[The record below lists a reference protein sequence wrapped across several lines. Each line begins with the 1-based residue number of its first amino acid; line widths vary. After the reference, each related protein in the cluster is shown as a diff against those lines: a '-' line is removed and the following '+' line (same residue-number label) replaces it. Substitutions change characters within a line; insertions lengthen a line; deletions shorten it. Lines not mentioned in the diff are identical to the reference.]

1 MHATLVALV
10 ASAPAT
16 LAACAIFKFLD
27 GPLYEPVRGGTP
39 RGVGVIPAL
48 IYVYLAP
55 LAHGVPVAAHAVLG
69 FVDDALG
76 RTPTRFGVEVGHLAR
91 GTAMLVAFGWCWWKF
106 HPITGLVAGF
116 LPQPANIVDMQPRA
130 FTFAALIATVATL
143 PWWNQTLVSVAWAAL
158 IPYVLLDL
166 KGRVMLGDAGNASVA
181 TALLLACTRGD
192 PVGSIA
198 FLISFT
204 LAGAFY
210 RFKVEPR
217 LREYLEERLGIED
230 PTIMDAVWDV
240 LTGGALG
247 DLIKAKTF
255 GRTEVPE
262 CGRLARLLGY
272 RRLVLIGR
280 STVGERVRR

>member
-1 MHATLVALV
+1 MHDTLVALV

-16 LAACAIFKFLD
+16 LAACAVFRFLD

-39 RGVGVIPAL
+39 RGVGVVPAL
-48 IYVYLAP
+48 IYAYLAP
-55 LAHGVPVAAHAVLG
+55 LTYGVPVVTHAVLG

-76 RTPTRFGVEVGHLAR
+76 RTHTRFGVEVGHLAR
-91 GTAMLVAFGWCWWKF
+91 GTAMLLAFGWCWWRF
-106 HPITGLVAGF
+106 HPITGLVTGF

-130 FTFAALIATVATL
+130 FTFAALTATVATI
-143 PWWNQTLVSVAWAAL
+143 PWWNHTLVSVAWAAL
-158 IPYVLLDL
+158 VPYVLLDL
-166 KGRVMLGDAGNASVA
+166 KGRTMLGDAGNASVA

-192 PVGSIA
+192 PIGAVA
-198 FLISFT
+198 FLTSFT

-217 LREYLEERLGIED
+217 LREYMEDRLGIED
-230 PTIMDAVWDV
+230 PTFMDAVWDV
-240 LTGGALG
+240 LTGGALM
-247 DLIKAKTF
+247 DLIKVKTF

-262 CGRLARLLGY
+262 CSRLARLLGY

-280 STVGERVRR
+280 STVGERVWR